1 MIYTRGLFEVFQP
14 PSIEIYIST
23 IRIMKKVKAILEDEL
38 LNGEVVKKWSIVEVS
53 KSLAEYLVRAYN
65 NRWQIVEEDV
75 KAEVKEEKKSSK
87 KSK

>member
-1 MIYTRGLFEVFQP
+1 MIYTRGLLKSFQP